1 MRKWEPIYYH
11 IDGNRIS
18 VDMPEEF
25 LAGEIAF
32 ESIDGVRKMVG
43 NNWNDWYYMN
53 LRGIY
58 IGDYFYLVNQIKEV
72 CSYRMGQDGFSES
85 DKIMLR

>member
-1 MRKWEPIYYH
+1 MQELLVQK
-11 IDGNRIS
+11 
-18 VDMPEEF
+18 
-25 LAGEIAF
+25 EI
-32 ESIDGVRKMVG
+32 G

-72 CSYRMGQDGFSES
+72 CSYRMGQDGFS
-85 DKIMLR
+85 DAKWHIYNIHILQQPPLI

>member
-1 MRKWEPIYYH
+1 
-11 IDGNRIS
+11 
-18 VDMPEEF
+18 
-25 LAGEIAF
+25 
-32 ESIDGVRKMVG
+32 
-43 NNWNDWYYMN
+43 MN

-72 CSYRMGQDGFSES
+72 CSYQMGQDGFSES

>member
-18 VDMPEEF
+18 VD
-25 LAGEIAF
+25 GVQKEI
-32 ESIDGVRKMVG
+32 G